1 MKKCIIN
8 GKIIL
13 HDEIVNKNVFI
24 EDDKITEIS
33 NRQPEDEDIIDAKY
47 LSLDCNY
54 ALHLHH
60 HNLLVKQ
67 PYHSQ

>member
-33 NRQPEDEDIIDAKY
+33 NVNQKMKI
-47 LSLDCNY
+47 
-54 ALHLHH
+54 
-60 HNLLVKQ
+60 LLMQKVLM
-67 PYHSQ
+67 